1 LSNAIIEDRETE
13 DAGRG
18 FSEAK
23 ESIKNLPENVVPE
36 AVVQEVQKLHATKPL
51 YYDHPYQRKFKSS
64 VLRTVEFETKTFLV
78 LEETCFFPEGG
89 GQPGDKGSIAL
100 GPQRFTVLDAQSVG
114 EVTVHVLEGPKGVL
128 TEGQGVEGEVDWS
141 RRYAHMKQHTGSH
154 IVFSSIRQVLGLRKL
169 QYMGV
174 QLGSD
179 RSHIDISHGEAI
191 EYEQLHEIEKLA
203 NQICMKNIPVEI
215 SLSTREEAE
224 RLYGDRLGIT
234 DVTPHGNVRVVEIED
249 CDVALCCGTHVKS
262 TIECTPIRILG
273 RSRLQKGVER
283 FEFTVGQE
291 AYVIY
296 DKSMNTLE
304 HVAKLLQVP
313 TSEIYRKISDLTSER
328 ETLQDEIR
336 DMKMRLAESEALEML
351 KKAELIGNLKIV
363 VKSLPELPIES
374 LKRMASVITRSDPCA
389 IVMLAGGEGQ
399 SYLVGAAGQTAIDKG
414 MDMGRILKDIAAHF
428 GGRGGGAAKIAQA
441 GGIPSAHVQQALDE
455 GVQTINE
462 VLKQK
467 SINP

>member
-1 LSNAIIEDRETE
+1 M
-13 DAGRG
+13 
-18 FSEAK
+18 
-23 ESIKNLPENVVPE
+23 KNMPENVIPE
-36 AVVQEVQKLHATKPL
+36 AVVQEVQRLPATKPL
-51 YYDHPYQRKFKSS
+51 YHDDPYQRRFKGR
-64 VLRTVEFETKTFLV
+64 VLKTVEFEEKIFLV

-89 GQPGDKGSIAL
+89 GQPGDRGSIAL

-114 EVTVHVLEGPKGVL
+114 EVTVHILEGPKSIL
-128 TEGQGVEGEVDWS
+128 NEGQDVEGEVDWS

-154 IVFSSIRQVLGLRKL
+154 VVFSSIRHVLGLRKL

-179 RSHIDISHGEAI
+179 RSHIDISYGEAI
-191 EYEQLHEIEKLA
+191 EYEQLHEVEKLA

-215 SLSTREEAE
+215 SWSTREEAE

-262 TIECTPIRILG
+262 TIECTPIKILG

-296 DKSMNTLE
+296 DRSMSTLE

-313 TSEIYRKISDLTSER
+313 TSEIYRKTSALTSER
-328 ETLQDEIR
+328 ESLQNEIR
-336 DMKMRLAESEALEML
+336 DLKMRLAESEALEML
-351 KKAELIGNLKIV
+351 KRAELIGNLKIV

-389 IVMLAGGEGQ
+389 IVMLAGGQGQ

-414 MDMGRILKDIAAHF
+414 VDMGRILKDIAAHF
-428 GGRGGGAAKIAQA
+428 GGRGGGVAKMSQA
-441 GGIPSAHVQQALDE
+441 GGIPAERVQQALDE
-455 GVQTINE
+455 GVQTISQ
-462 VLKQK
+462 VLKQTP
-467 SINP
+467 INP